1 MNEPKGEKPI
11 GMGPNAAHR
20 LNKGEMQSAE
30 VGLVRGQVK
39 NEKEQIN
46 NKLMESWINDFLVEA
61 ENKNVPATLLRSE
74 GKSAMAR

>member
-1 MNEPKGEKPI
+1 
-11 GMGPNAAHR
+11 MGPNVAHR
-20 LNKGEMQSAE
+20 MKGDMPQATE

-61 ENKNVPATLLRSE
+61 ENKDVPATLLRSE